1 MDDIHFYNI
10 FLSEMPRR
18 INGSNSL
25 DAQLSMIQEMI
36 VYGDQ
41 VETVSN
47 NIYKIVNGDQ
57 STYWCGNED
66 ASMVSIII
74 DTEQD
79 GAFNKIV
86 LTSKNPTI
94 NKGSPPYASD
104 LYLIIKS
111 DIGSANLALSS
122 DSMISDDAIRLWKGL
137 VSRGNAVSVF
147 DKNQHQYVLQ
157 NVTSADKLNNFI
169 GDASSSRY
177 VFVLSESVKHQRG
190 IQHAITI
197 IELKR
202 MSGYPLFENIP
213 K

>member
-74 DTEQD
+74 DTEQ
-79 GAFNKIV
+79 
-86 LTSKNPTI
+86 
-94 NKGSPPYASD
+94 
-104 LYLIIKS
+104 
-111 DIGSANLALSS
+111 IGRAH
-122 DSMISDDAIRLWKGL
+122 
-137 VSRGNAVSVF
+137 V
-147 DKNQHQYVLQ
+147 
-157 NVTSADKLNNFI
+157 
-169 GDASSSRY
+169 
-177 VFVLSESVKHQRG
+177 
-190 IQHAITI
+190 
-197 IELKR
+197 
-202 MSGYPLFENIP
+202 
-213 K
+213 